1 MLQIDPIGSGL
12 FAYVV
17 TFLAAWM
24 FYAVTL
30 HLAALYVVGE
40 TPHQRAALAGA
51 APAVVSLSVQPFSP
65 LVAVV
70 LALVSDAGAIHVV
83 YKLRK
88 RGTALLAVAH
98 YTIAIIFGF
107 ALFNI
112 ITLLSA

>member
-1 MLQIDPIGSGL
+1 MLQIDPISSGL

-17 TFLAAWM
+17 TFLAAWV

-30 HLAALYVVGE
+30 HLAALYVVGD
-40 TPHQRAALAGA
+40 TPHQRAALAGV
-51 APAVVSLSVQPFSP
+51 APAVVSLSIQPFSP
-65 LVAVV
+65 LAAVV
-70 LALVSDAGAIHVV
+70 LALASDAAAIYVV

-88 RGTALLAVAH
+88 RGTALLALAH
-98 YTIAIIFGF
+98 YTVAIIFGV